1 LVTEAHDA
9 FHYNLAGDAFGKV
22 VSRLD

>member
-9 FHYNLAGDAFGKV
+9 LRYNLAGDAFGKV